1 MSVVTY
7 IGMGSNLGDSRQI
20 LQYAVQRLKD
30 LGQVQVSRLYQS
42 PPMGPQDQPYYYNA
56 AAQLIT
62 SLEPLD
68 LLDQLQRIEQ
78 EAGRVRLRRWGE
90 RTLDLDLLI
99 YAEQDIQNQ
108 RLTVPHPGLLERDFV
123 IVPLLDIDPD
133 LIVKGQKLKD
143 LELVKHPS
151 LTVVADRNWVEK

>member
-62 SLEPLD
+62 SLAPLD

>member
-123 IVPLLDIDPD
+123 IVPLLDIDAD